1 MPSRGTEEGI
11 ERVLDLSPRSE
22 SAPMPEESSI
32 MSRIRTGLVLLSAA
46 GMLGAAALAETKVE
60 ISNVHLCCPGCVKA
74 VGSALEGV
82 AGVTGVCDQKAK
94 TVTITAADDATA
106 QKGIEALAAAGY
118 HGHLETK
125 AVHFPRDSGATKGKV
140 SSLTLTGIHNCCG
153 ACNKAI
159 KTAVKKVSGVT
170 GDTAKPKNDSFDVTG
185 DYEATELIRALHEAG
200 FHVKVKK

>member
-1 MPSRGTEEGI
+1 MN
-11 ERVLDLSPRSE
+11 
-22 SAPMPEESSI
+22 
-32 MSRIRTGLVLLSAA
+32 RIRTGLVILSAV

-60 ISNVHLCCPGCVKA
+60 VADVHLCCPACVKA
-74 VGSALEGV
+74 VSAALKGIEGV
-82 AGVTGVCDQKAK
+82 KGVCDQKAK
-94 TVTITAADDATA
+94 TITITADDDAAA

-118 HGHLETK
+118 HGKVESK

-170 GDTAKPKNDSFDVTG
+170 GDTAKVKSESFDVTG
-185 DYEATELIRALHEAG
+185 DYEATDLIRALHEAG
-200 FHVKVKK
+200 FHVKVQK

>member
-1 MPSRGTEEGI
+1 MR
-11 ERVLDLSPRSE
+11 
-22 SAPMPEESSI
+22 
-32 MSRIRTGLVLLSAA
+32 RIRTGLVLLSAA

-60 ISNVHLCCPGCVKA
+60 VTDVHLCCPGCVKA
-74 VGSALEGV
+74 VGSALKGV
-82 AGVTGVCDQKAK
+82 EGVTGVCNQKAK

-118 HGHLETK
+118 HGRLETK

-153 ACNKAI
+153 ACCKAI
-159 KTAVKKVSGVT
+159 KTAVKKVPGVT
-170 GDTAKPKNDSFDVTG
+170 GDTAKPKGDTFEVTG
-185 DYEATELIRALHEAG
+185 DYEATELIRALHTAG

>member
-1 MPSRGTEEGI
+1 MR
-11 ERVLDLSPRSE
+11 
-22 SAPMPEESSI
+22 
-32 MSRIRTGLVLLSAA
+32 RIKTGLVLLSAA

-60 ISNVHLCCPGCVKA
+60 VGNVHLCCPGCVKA
-74 VGSALEGV
+74 VGSALKGV
-82 AGVTGVCDQKAK
+82 DGVTGVCDQKAK
-94 TVTITAADDATA
+94 TVTITAPDDATA

-140 SSLTLTGIHNCCG
+140 SSLTVTGIHNCCG

-159 KTAVKKVSGVT
+159 KTAVKTVPGVT
-170 GDTAKPKNDSFDVTG
+170 GDTAKPKSDSFEVTG

-200 FHVKVKK
+200 FHVKVKQ